1 MNIDRHFYR
10 LTEESTLFHDKLQP
24 LLIVV
29 FKTHF
34 CHEEFERS
42 QDWFSRVKIVVLHIF
57 FSVMCGRIYN
67 MTVKDYITVI
77 LNKVDFAAEIHTG
90 LFIFIRDRA
99 ANTDWET
106 MKEQT
111 NYLSYEKMKQK
122 IVLWVMNLVRK
133 KKQLWFM
140 AVNKDAEEIN
150 LNILETYSYLFFTVF
165 FSLTKSKICLMTTW
179 KKLNRALL

>member
-1 MNIDRHFYR
+1 
-10 LTEESTLFHDKLQP
+10 
-24 LLIVV
+24 
-29 FKTHF
+29 
-34 CHEEFERS
+34 
-42 QDWFSRVKIVVLHIF
+42 
-57 FSVMCGRIYN
+57 

-150 LNILETYSYLFFTVF
+150 LNILETY
-165 FSLTKSKICLMTTW
+165 
-179 KKLNRALL
+179 